1 MGGRAGFQSSGS
13 SVRGREEIVELSPE
27 AIRDRLDRWPV
38 ARLATTGASGRPHQ
52 VPLVFVQVGECLWS
66 PVDGK
71 PKAGSE
77 LARVR
82 NIRERPE
89 VSLLLDEYTD
99 DWKRLWWI
107 RIDARGRVVQ
117 AQAQQEDASFLAA
130 QEALREK
137 YPQYEDV
144 PLVQSPPTM
153 LAFDL
158 VHVRSW
164 CASSNAA

>member
-1 MGGRAGFQSSGS
+1 M
-13 SVRGREEIVELSPE
+13 
-27 AIRDRLDRWPV
+27 PV
-38 ARLATTGASGRPHQ
+38 
-52 VPLVFVQVGECLWS
+52 S
-66 PVDGK
+66 PVEGK

-89 VSLLLDEYTD
+89 VGLLLDEYTD

-107 RIDARGRVVQ
+107 RIDASGRVVRPQ
-117 AQAQQEDASFLAA
+117 SEQEDSSFLAA

-164 CASSNAA
+164 CASSNTA

>member
-1 MGGRAGFQSSGS
+1 M
-13 SVRGREEIVELSPE
+13 ELSRE

-38 ARLATTGASGRPHQ
+38 ARLATIGASGRPHQ
-52 VPLVFVQVGECLWS
+52 VPVVFARVAESLWS

-89 VSLLLDEYTD
+89 VTLLLDEYTD

-107 RIDARGRVVQ
+107 RVDADGRVVRPQ
-117 AQAQQEDASFLAA
+117 APQEDASFLAA
-130 QEALREK
+130 QEALKAK

-144 PLVQSPPTM
+144 PLVTSTPTL

-158 VHVRSW
+158 QFVRSW
-164 CASSNAA
+164 CASSSAT

>member
-1 MGGRAGFQSSGS
+1 M
-13 SVRGREEIVELSPE
+13 ELSRE

-38 ARLATTGASGRPHQ
+38 ARLATTSAGGRPHQ
-52 VPLVFVQVGECLWS
+52 VPIVFVQVGECLWS

-71 PKAGSE
+71 PKAGGE

-89 VSLLLDEYTD
+89 VCLLLDEYTD

-107 RIDARGRVVQ
+107 RIDASGRVVRPP
-117 AQAQQEDASFLAA
+117 AQQEDASFLAA

-137 YPQYEDV
+137 YPQYQEV
-144 PLVQSPPTM
+144 PMLQSPPTM
-153 LAFDL
+153 LVFDW
-158 VHVRSW
+158 VRIRSW
-164 CASSNAA
+164 CASSSEA

>member
-1 MGGRAGFQSSGS
+1 MK
-13 SVRGREEIVELSPE
+13 LSQE

-52 VPLVFVQVGECLWS
+52 VPIVFVRLGECLWS

-71 PKAGSE
+71 PKTGTE
-77 LARVR
+77 LVRVR
-82 NIRERPE
+82 NIRERPD

-99 DWKRLWWI
+99 DWRRLWWI
-107 RIDARGRVVQ
+107 RIDSNGRVVQ
-117 AQAQQEDASFLAA
+117 PQALPADPSFLAA

-144 PLVQSPPTM
+144 PLMQGPPTM

-158 VHVRSW
+158 AHIRSW
-164 CASSNAA
+164 CAGSNAI

>member
-1 MGGRAGFQSSGS
+1 M
-13 SVRGREEIVELSPE
+13 ELSPE
-27 AIRDRLDRWPV
+27 AIRNRLDRWPV
-38 ARLATTGASGRPHQ
+38 ARLATIGASGRPYQ
-52 VPLVFVQVGECLWS
+52 VPIVFARVGECLWS

-82 NIRERPE
+82 NIHERPE
-89 VSLLLDEYTD
+89 VALLLDEYTD

-107 RIDARGRVVQ
+107 RIDASGRVVRPR
-117 AQAQQEDASFLAA
+117 ARQEDAAFLAA

-144 PLVQSPPTM
+144 PLMQSPPTM
-153 LAFDL
+153 LAFEL
-158 VHVRSW
+158 VHIRSW

>member
-1 MGGRAGFQSSGS
+1 
-13 SVRGREEIVELSPE
+13 VELSPE
-27 AIRDRLDRWPV
+27 AIRDRLDCSPV

-52 VPLVFVQVGECLWS
+52 VPIVFVRVGERLWS

-71 PKAGSE
+71 PKTSSE

-82 NIRERPE
+82 NIRARPE

-99 DWKRLWWI
+99 DWERLWWI
-107 RIDARGRVVQ
+107 RIDASGRVVRPQ
-117 AQAQQEDASFLAA
+117 PQQEDASFLAA
-130 QEALREK
+130 EEALREK
-137 YPQYEDV
+137 YPQYQDV

-158 VHVRSW
+158 FHIRSW
-164 CASSNAA
+164 CASSSAA

>member
-1 MGGRAGFQSSGS
+1 M
-13 SVRGREEIVELSPE
+13 ELSRE

-38 ARLATTGASGRPHQ
+38 ARLATIGASGRPLQ
-52 VPLVFVQVGECLWS
+52 VSVVFARVAESLWS

-89 VSLLLDEYTD
+89 VTLLLDEYTD

-107 RIDARGRVVQ
+107 RIDADGRVVRPQ
-117 AQAQQEDASFLAA
+117 APQEDASFLAA
-130 QEALREK
+130 QGALKAK

-144 PLVQSPPTM
+144 PLVTSTPTL

-158 VHVRSW
+158 QFVRSW
-164 CASSNAA
+164 CASSSAT

>member
-1 MGGRAGFQSSGS
+1 
-13 SVRGREEIVELSPE
+13 VIVELSPE
-27 AIRDRLDRWPV
+27 VIRDRLDRWPV
-38 ARLATTGASGRPHQ
+38 ARLATTGASGGPHL
-52 VPLVFVQVGECLWS
+52 VPIVFVRVGECLWS

-99 DWKRLWWI
+99 DWKRLWWV
-107 RIDARGRVVQ
+107 RIDASGRVVQ
-117 AQAQQEDASFLAA
+117 LQAGQEDASFMAA

-137 YPQYEDV
+137 YPQYEYV
-144 PLVQSPPTM
+144 PLVLSPPTM

-158 VHVRSW
+158 LHIRSW
-164 CASSNAA
+164 CASSSTA

>member
-1 MGGRAGFQSSGS
+1 
-13 SVRGREEIVELSPE
+13 VRLSPE
-27 AIRDRLDRWPV
+27 VIRGRLDHWPV
-38 ARLATTGASGRPHQ
+38 ARLATTGAGGRPHQ
-52 VPLVFVQVGECLWS
+52 VPIVFVRVGESLWS

-82 NIRERPE
+82 NIRERTA

-107 RIDARGRVVQ
+107 RIDASGRVVQ
-117 AQAQQEDASFLAA
+117 PQAQQEDASFLAA

-137 YPQYEDV
+137 YPQYEEV
-144 PLVQSPPTM
+144 PLVRGGPTM

-158 VHVRSW
+158 VDITSW
-164 CASSNAA
+164 CASSNVV

>member
-1 MGGRAGFQSSGS
+1 MER
-13 SVRGREEIVELSPE
+13 SPE

-38 ARLATTGASGRPHQ
+38 AHLATTGASGRPHQ
-52 VPLVFVQVGECLWS
+52 VPLVFVLVGECLWS

-89 VSLLLDEYTD
+89 VGLLLDDYTD

-158 VHVRSW
+158 VHVQSW